1 MFIHILTLF
10 PEMFPGPL
18 QHSIVGRA
26 LTRGLLRLDIV
37 NIRDF
42 THDAHRTAD
51 DYQYGG
57 GPGMVMKPEPLFEAV
72 EAAMQAIPN
81 ETVRDIPVVLM
92 SPQGVLLDQ
101 GLALELAQKPA
112 MVVLCGHYEGVDAR
126 VRDHLVTH
134 EVSIGDYVI
143 TGGELAA
150 MVLVDCV
157 ARLLPEVVGSSESVE
172 GDSITSGLLQHPIYT
187 RPPEYGGWEV
197 PQVLLSG
204 NHQEIAQW
212 RRQQALLATL
222 RRRPDLLA
230 SANLSEDDRKFL
242 RANGFQPGA

>member
-126 VRDHLVTH
+126 VRDHLATH